1 MADYIQLYS
10 IDNILRTYREEVTDR
25 RLAIFDV
32 GPENSYYFVKRK
44 PYKFTS
50 LGLILITAGTC
61 EITVNL
67 ELTLVKRDDIIVVL
81 PGQLFEIIKH
91 SDDFSVK
98 AIFIDS
104 ELIIE
109 AGFHVKSNT
118 LVEFLSSKY
127 PKIISLDKKI
137 VRDLRYNLTKIS
149 KYLVKNDNIFSKDLV
164 LHHFSVLMYEMGD
177 FYNRVVK
184 AKSTKKEVRKEEL
197 AKKFLYL
204 VSTHFKRER
213 NVQFYADEMFI
224 SRKHLTKIIVEVFN
238 KSPKQ
243 IISETIVLEAKV
255 LLKNPN
261 YSVSDVVTDLNF
273 VDSSVFSKFFKN
285 YAGISPT
292 NFITGN

>member
-1 MADYIQLYS
+1 MGDYIQLYS
-10 IDNILRTYREEVTDR
+10 IDNILRTYKDEVTDR

-32 GPENSYYFVKRK
+32 GPENSYYFVKQK

-50 LGLILITAGTC
+50 LGLILITSGTC

-67 ELTLVKRDDIIVVL
+67 ELTLVKRDDIIIVL

-243 IISETIVLEAKV
+243 IISEAIVLEAKV
-255 LLKNPN
+255 LLKNPS

-285 YAGISPT
+285 YAGVSPSSFVAS
-292 NFITGN
+292 N

>member
-32 GPENSYYFVKRK
+32 GPENSYYFVERK

-292 NFITGN
+292 NFIASN

>member
-1 MADYIQLYS
+1 MRDYIQVYS
-10 IDNILRTYREEVTDR
+10 IDNILRTYREQVVDR

-32 GPENSYYFVKRK
+32 GPSNSYYFVEGK

-50 LGLILITAGTC
+50 LGLILVTAGTC

-67 ELTLVKRDDIIVVL
+67 RPNLIRLNDIIIVL
-81 PGQLFEIIKH
+81 PGQLFEIIEH
-91 SDDFSVK
+91 SKDFAVK

-104 ELIIE
+104 NLIIE
-109 AGFHVKSNT
+109 AGFHVKSNS
-118 LVEFLSSKY
+118 LIDFLSSKY
-127 PKIISLDKKI
+127 PKIISLDRKI
-137 VRDLRYNLTKIS
+137 VRDMKYNLNKIS
-149 KYLVKNDNIFSKDLV
+149 MYLVKNDNIFSRDLV
-164 LHHFSVLMYEMGD
+164 LHHFSILMYEMGN
-177 FYNRVVK
+177 FYN
-184 AKSTKKEVRKEEL
+184 KSVAEQSSTKEVRKEEL
-197 AKKFLYL
+197 AKRFLYL

-213 NVQFYADEMFI
+213 SVSFYADEMYI

-243 IISETIVLEAKV
+243 IISEAIILEAKV
-255 LLKNPN
+255 LLKNPD

-292 NFITGN
+292 AFITK